1 MGALAQR
8 ATLSSPL
15 DVVTQQRHDVLDVV
29 HHRFR
34 AEAKDLRSVGLEDLA
49 SPLVVAPLVSVDRAV
64 DFDCEPELRAVE
76 VDDESRQDVLAA
88 KLVAFELA
96 PSQALP
102 ELGLGLCRAQ
112 AHLSGMMELGS
123 SGRPRPAP
131 SAGRKSS

>member
-15 DVVTQQRHDVLDVV
+15 DVVTQQRYDVLDVV

-34 AEAKDLRSVGLEDLA
+34 AETKGRHSVGSEDLA

-64 DFDCEPELRAVE
+64 DLDCELECRAVE
-76 VDDESRQDVLAA
+76 VDDESRDDVLAT

-96 PSQALP
+96 PS
-102 ELGLGLCRAQ
+102 
-112 AHLSGMMELGS
+112 
-123 SGRPRPAP
+123 
-131 SAGRKSS
+131 